1 MTIQVDQILDAKGL
15 ACPMPIVKTKQKME
29 QLLPGHVL
37 EVQATDKG
45 SIADIQSW
53 AARTGHAYLGSMTNE
68 DVIHH
73 YLQKANPSE
82 VKLEQQYPIT
92 LTNDELQAKL
102 EQADNNVILIDVRE
116 PAEFAFGHIPGALS
130 IPLGML
136 EDNNEITL
144 DYSSDIF
151 VICRSGNRSDAAAQK
166 LSIKGFKKVTNIIPG
181 MSEWTGPVT
190 RNKE

>member
-1 MTIQVDQILDAKGL
+1 MTIRVDHILDAKGL

-53 AARTGHAYLGSMTNE
+53 AARTGHAYLGTLTNE

-82 VKLEQQYPIT
+82 VKPEQQHPVT
-92 LTNDELQAKL
+92 LTNDELQVQL
-102 EQADNNVILIDVRE
+102 EQVNNNVILIDVRE

-136 EDNNEITL
+136 EENIETL
-144 DYSSDIF
+144 DHSSSIY
-151 VICRSGNRSDAAAQK
+151 VICRTGNRSDAAAQL
-166 LSIKGFKKVTNIIPG
+166 LSANGLKKVTNIIPG
-181 MSEWTGPVT
+181 MSEWAGPVT
-190 RNKE
+190 RYEE

>member
-1 MTIQVDQILDAKGL
+1 MTIQVDHILDAKGL

-29 QLLPGHVL
+29 KLLPGHVL

-53 AARTGHAYLGSMTNE
+53 AARTGHAYLGTLTNE

-116 PAEFAFGHIPGALS
+116 PAEFAFGHFPGELS

-136 EDNNEITL
+136 KENIETL
-144 DYSSDIF
+144 DYSSSIY
-151 VICRSGNRSDAAAQK
+151 VICRTGNRSDAAAQ
-166 LSIKGFKKVTNIIPG
+166 LLTANGLKKVTNIIPG